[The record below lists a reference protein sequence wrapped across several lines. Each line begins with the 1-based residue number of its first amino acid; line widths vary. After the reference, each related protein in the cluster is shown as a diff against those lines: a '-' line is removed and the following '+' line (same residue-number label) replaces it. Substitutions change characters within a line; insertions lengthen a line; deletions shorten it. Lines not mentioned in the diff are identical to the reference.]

1 MSNVFFFDN
10 PTYQSL
16 VVFRTIVPGKDTHHL
31 IYLLLSL
38 CSILI
43 DTFLFIRIKQ
53 IPANYKLFSSYALS
67 QPHIVYF
74 DDPKLYLHFLSAVVI
89 VELHFSEQQL
99 CIIVVLHLKLES
111 FWHVS
116 DNLSR
121 IRS

>member
-38 CSILI
+38 CSMLI
-43 DTFLFIRIKQ
+43 DTFLLLRIKQ
-53 IPANYKLFSSYALS
+53 ISANHKLFSSYALS
-67 QPHIVYF
+67 QSHIVYF
-74 DDPKLYLHFLSAVVI
+74 NDPKLHLHFLFAIVI

-99 CIIVVLHLKLES
+99 CIVVVLNLKLES

-116 DNLSR
+116 HNLSR
-121 IRS
+121 I